1 MFTVAWYDVISWAI
15 TIISSVLFIT
25 EYRKNTNHYMV
36 LQGILRACNQR
47 ANFLAAMM
55 QRVDERQIPP
65 EEFKY
70 VLSSEYTNY
79 VALQE
84 HLMGSM
90 KSLQPRKDMPFDV
103 GGFIDSHRPEQEINS
118 KTSQIPEQPEGQEKI
133 RISP

>member
-15 TIISSVLFIT
+15 TIISPVLFIT

-47 ANFLAAMM
+47 ANFRAAMM
-55 QRVDERQIPP
+55 QGLDERQIPP

-103 GGFIDSHRPEQEINS
+103 GGFIDRHRPEQEINS
-118 KTSQIPEQPEGQEKI
+118 KTSQIPEQPEGHEKN
-133 RISP
+133 RSPP

>member
-1 MFTVAWYDVISWAI
+1 MLTVSWYDVISWAI
-15 TIISSVLFIT
+15 TIISSVLFFT

-55 QRVDERQIPP
+55 QGVDGRQIPP

-90 KSLQPRKDMPFDV
+90 KSLQPHKDMPFDV
-103 GGFIDSHRPEQEINS
+103 GGFINGPRPAQEINS
-118 KTSQIPEQPEGQEKI
+118 KTPQIPDQPESQEK
-133 RISP
+133 SHVVQ